1 MMLFLLIS
9 GCSIEIQLP
18 FWDFIYLYEFF
29 IFCEEEIKKKMFRS
43 FVVSRFTGT
52 SVDRPFVANIDSG
65 KRVYLKLYEKVEK
78 YVNTDRTTVWF
89 MKCRDRV
96 FGWRYRR
103 FLMGFSE
110 ILIMCTQVSDA
121 SQGAD
126 FEVYLKLK

>member
-1 MMLFLLIS
+1 
-9 GCSIEIQLP
+9 
-18 FWDFIYLYEFF
+18 
-29 IFCEEEIKKKMFRS
+29 MFRS

-78 YVNTDRTTVWF
+78 YVNTYRTTVWF
-89 MKCRDRV
+89 MECRDRV

-110 ILIMCTQVSDA
+110 ILIMCTQVRKL
-121 SQGAD
+121 SQGPY
-126 FEVYLKLK
+126 FEVYFKLK

>member
-1 MMLFLLIS
+1 
-9 GCSIEIQLP
+9 
-18 FWDFIYLYEFF
+18 
-29 IFCEEEIKKKMFRS
+29 MFRS

-78 YVNTDRTTVWF
+78 YVNTYRTTVWF
-89 MKCRDRV
+89 MECRDRV
-96 FGWRYRR
+96 FGWRYRA
-103 FLMGFSE
+103 FFMAFNE

-126 FEVYLKLK
+126 FEVYLRMK